1 MKKALLLIP
10 TLILTSSFT
19 SNNFNYA
26 FKPEIN
32 IKKINEIA
40 SDPNTLILNYSVS
53 PINYEL
59 ISNIIFAPDE
69 SSENDNDEWK
79 INKDAN
85 DYVEVSEITEDT
97 ITIHKKQGFASQIIL
112 QLYVKE
118 KPSINTQILIDCNPI
133 ESSNVLSFDSNYEKV
148 NIAYINYNESVTFD
162 NTTSYI
168 DESGLFTN
176 EVDFE
181 NVKLE
186 FGYSINSINP
196 DLIPEEY
203 YNPTLRY
210 IGGKDFIDLF
220 SGTNLYNDEYF
231 KLATDNV
238 KLSDFLNTQSN
249 NGLTLLNGGVIDTN
263 FLEEI
268 FANSTNFNQVKEDY
282 GYYQE
287 YFIEVFNNQIYRYYQ
302 YIFETSELA
311 CMVSDGSSH
320 NVHNLDS
327 IINSQGEALEISFS
341 IFGGI

>member
-1 MKKALLLIP
+1 MKKALLIIP
-10 TLILTSSFT
+10 TLLLTSSYSVNDF
-19 SNNFNYA
+19 NNVN
-26 FKPEIN
+26 KCEIT
-32 IKKINEIA
+32 IKQINNDLTY
-40 SDPNTLILNYSVS
+40 SDYLTFNYSVS
-53 PINYEL
+53 PVNYD
-59 ISNIIFAPDE
+59 IAGKFIFAPDN
-69 SSENDNDEWK
+69 SSEFDDDEWK
-79 INKDAN
+79 IGRNPS
-85 DYVEVSEITEDT
+85 DYIEISEITDES

-112 QLYVKE
+112 ELSVK
-118 KPSINTQILIDCNPI
+118 KRPSITKSILIDCNPI
-133 ESSNVLSFDSNYEKV
+133 QNSSVLTFNTDYQKV

-231 KLATDNV
+231 KLATNNV

-311 CMVSDGSSH
+311 CMVSGGSSH